1 MTSPDIIKVIS
12 SNRPNLSMSSLRT
25 YSSIIRNL
33 CKDLELPHD
42 EKKLADNYKKI
53 IERFKESD
61 PKTRKTRLAAVLVYI
76 IGTKNDKA
84 IDHIR
89 ESMMSDSSIVRKQEE
104 SQEMTEREKRIFSD
118 FSWRDVIAKVEELG
132 EKVKGFG
139 EKLSKKEF
147 RICQEYVI
155 LRCMTDIPPR
165 RSLDWVKFAI
175 RDYDEKDQDV
185 NFMRISTEKIK
196 RKTIKKY
203 QFVFREY
210 KTKKVYGEQVLD
222 IPDSL
227 GHLIEWWRT
236 RNPHKWLL
244 MNVSQTSPLSQVQLS
259 HMLNDVFGRNI
270 STSALRHL
278 YLMDKY
284 SEIDD
289 EQKEDAKYMGHST
302 QEQKNY
308 ILKK

>member
-1 MTSPDIIKVIS
+1 MTSPDIIKVFRD
-12 SNRPNLSMSSLRT
+12 NRPNLGMSSLRT
-25 YSSIIRNL
+25 YSSIIRTL
-33 CKDLELPHD
+33 LKDLNLPHD
-42 EKKLADNYKKI
+42 EKKLAENYKKVI
-53 IERFKESD
+53 DRYKELE
-61 PKTRKTRLAAVLVYI
+61 PKTRKTRLSAVLIYI
-76 IGTKNDKA
+76 LNTKNEKA

-89 ESMMSDSSIVRKQEE
+89 EAMMTDSAIARKEEE
-104 SQEMTEREKRIFSD
+104 SQEMSDREKRIFNN
-118 FSWRDVIAKVEELG
+118 FSWSDVLQKVQELG

-139 EKLSKKEF
+139 EKLTKKEF
-147 RICQEYVI
+147 RVCQEYVV

-175 RDYDEKDQDV
+175 RDYDEKDEDV
-185 NFMRISTEKIK
+185 NFMKVTTEKIK

-210 KTKKVYGEQVLD
+210 KTKKVYGEQTLD
-222 IPDSL
+222 VPEAL
-227 GHLIEWWRT
+227 GQLIEWWTT

-244 MNVSQTSPLSQVQLS
+244 MNVSQTAPLTQVQLS

-284 SEIDD
+284 SDVDD
-289 EQKEDAKYMGHST
+289 EQKKDAQYMGHST

>member
-1 MTSPDIIKVIS
+1 MTSPDIIKTIKE
-12 SNRPNLSMSSLRT
+12 NRPNLSMSSLRT

-33 CKDLELPHD
+33 CKDLGLPHD

-53 IERFKESD
+53 IERYKEIE
-61 PKTRKTRLAAVLVYI
+61 PKTRKTRLSAVLIYI
-76 IGTKNDKA
+76 LNTKNEKA

-89 ESMMSDSSIVRKQEE
+89 ETMMSDSAKARKEEE
-104 SQEMTEREKRIFSD
+104 SQEMSDREKRIFSD
-118 FSWRDVIAKVEELG
+118 FAWPNVIAKVQELG
-132 EKVKGFG
+132 EKIKGFG

-165 RSLDWVKFAI
+165 RSLDWVRFAI
-175 RDYDEKDQDV
+175 RDFDEKDEGI
-185 NFMRISTEKIK
+185 NFMRVSTEKIK
-196 RKTIKKY
+196 RKAIKKY

-222 IPDSL
+222 IPESL
-227 GHLIEWWRT
+227 GQLIEWWTT

-244 MNVSQTSPLSQVQLS
+244 MNVSQTAPLTQVQLS

-284 SEIDD
+284 SDVDD
-289 EQKEDAKYMGHST
+289 EQQKDAEYMGHST